1 MLFKPLPEHPP
12 RCGPFKYYIFIYLI
26 TLGILL
32 RTFVAT
38 GFMLDTQVN
47 TDSSITVTLCHGPN
61 SINQLPGLDN
71 SNNRKS
77 LPGDNDKETTCNLW
91 ASSGISLALQ
101 YFNPDYLNSFS
112 DKYLITYKVTFHKS
126 SVSLSKFVRG
136 PPALV

>member
-1 MLFKPLPEHPP
+1 MSYFRTLN
-12 RCGPFKYYIFIYLI
+12 KYYLFIYLI

-38 GFMLDTQVN
+38 GFMLNTQAN

-91 ASSGISLALQ
+91 ASSGTSLALQ
-101 YFNPDYLNSFS
+101 YLTPDYQNNFS
-112 DKYLITYKVTFHKS
+112 DEYFVSYKVKFHKS
-126 SVSLSKFVRG
+126 SISLSKFVRA
-136 PPALV
+136 PPSLA